1 MQKGK
6 ITTEQ
11 NCIVNPQLQCA
22 VLSPIGIL
30 CVCVKYRQSLA
41 LASETT
47 HDYHIDINAYDCIA
61 IALLR
66 FYRCRCRK
74 LRFTFSLASIF
85 VPKRTHICTFLLLR
99 WLDSSHS
106 AQCFCFANAH

>member
-11 NCIVNPQLQCA
+11 NRIVNPLQCA
-22 VLSPIGIL
+22 VLSTIGIR
-30 CVCVKYRQSLA
+30 CACVKYRQSLA

-66 FYRCRCRK
+66 FYRYRCRK
-74 LRFTFSLASIF
+74 LPASSYRS
-85 VPKRTHICTFLLLR
+85 VHTLLQSR